1 MQMQASAAL
10 QVVTV
15 VPVAIVQAAPV
26 QPLIAA
32 MVQVRVPAVL
42 LPPGR
47 GRGPGL
53 VLVLVGLLRAVQAP
67 L

>member
-10 QVVTV
+10 QVVTA
-15 VPVAIVQAAPV
+15 VPVAIAQAAPV
-26 QPLIAA
+26 QPLVAA
-32 MVQVRVPAVL
+32 LVVL

-47 GRGPGL
+47 VRGPGR
-53 VLVLVGLLRAVQAP
+53 VLVGLLGAVQAP